1 MRRLGNARRA
11 GAGLALIVLSLSPAA
26 VRPAGAQGAAAVWE
40 GIAVGERVTV
50 TLDSG
55 ATGWRGTLLAPGWR
69 PAPMSFIEVTVSRDS
84 VTLALPAEGN
94 GAILRGAL
102 SADHLRLGGLIIAG
116 ADTAGP
122 FRLARSGTPAAAE
135 LLAQLVRPAAPGPR
149 REYHDPDS
157 ARLITSDITLFW
169 DVLSRASAH
178 PDSLETLLMREY
190 LGRGTPGLRDF
201 IPGRIL
207 SAADLAFQIR
217 RSSGRYEAA
226 RAPSLRVAEAEP
238 GIRAAF
244 RALKNL
250 YADAVF
256 PDVYFVIGRFNS
268 GGTASSNGLL
278 IGAEMYDD
286 PAGLPAIVA
295 HELIHFQQVPSSG
308 PRTLLMQSFR
318 EGAPNFVG
326 EMIAG
331 VHINTDAH
339 RYGLAHE
346 RELWAEFKERMSG
359 TSYAGWMYGDPPG
372 ERPADLGYFVGYRIA
387 QAYYARAADKRAAL
401 RAIIRAMD
409 VDTIL
414 AKSGYDP

>member
-1 MRRLGNARRA
+1 MRRPSNARCA
-11 GAGLALIVLSLSPAA
+11 GARLALIVLSLSPAA
-26 VRPAGAQGAAAVWE
+26 VRPAGAQGAAGTWE
-40 GIAVGERVTV
+40 GVAGGERVTV

-55 ATGWRGTLLAPGWR
+55 ATGWRGTLFAPGWR
-69 PAPMSFIEVTVSRDS
+69 PAPMPLTTVAVRRDS
-84 VTLALPAEGN
+84 VTLQLPAEGN
-94 GAILRGAL
+94 GAMLVGAL
-102 SADHLRLGGLIIAG
+102 STDRLRLGGLITLGI
-116 ADTAGP
+116 DTVGP

-135 LLAQLVRPAAPGPR
+135 LLAQVTRPAAPGPR
-149 REYHDPDS
+149 REYQDADS

-169 DVLSRASAH
+169 DVLSRASL
-178 PDSLETLLMREY
+178 DSLETLLMREY

-207 SAADLAFQIR
+207 SAADLAFEIR
-217 RSSGRYEAA
+217 QSRGRYEAA
-226 RAPSLRVAEAEP
+226 RAPSLRVGEAAP

-250 YADAVF
+250 YREAVF

-286 PAGLPAIVA
+286 PARLPAIVA

-308 PRTLLMQSFR
+308 PRTLLVQSFR
-318 EGAPNFVG
+318 EGAANFVG

-331 VHINTDAH
+331 VHINDDAQ

-401 RAIIRAMD
+401 RDIIRATD
-409 VDTIL
+409 VETIL